1 MEEQLKSGT
10 PGPTPP
16 TAWEWESA
24 DCPIT
29 VVLSYDVVDR
39 LGYDVMRGF
48 GLVPRRGAEVGGILL
63 GKIESGPRTRILIE
77 DYVPVACLYERGPSY
92 LLSEAEADKFAELVI
107 RWRSESGRSLL
118 AVGYYRSNTREQFSL
133 GPEDLH
139 LLEKWFPAPSAICLL
154 IRPYATKVS
163 EAAFFLREAHDFTE
177 GAAPP
182 MIPFRRKE
190 LGGGSPARRPR
201 AAALAAESAAM
212 DIQTPPVVRTETPAA
227 TAESS
232 PELQEIAAPPEESVA
247 APKRALASSSPS
259 WVWIP
264 LSLIFLLLGLVLG
277 FQIALSFT
285 ERQAQKDPYLLS
297 LSTSRFG
304 DSMYLKWNADSAP
317 VRKSQRGIL
326 HILDGDNRKTFEL
339 SQEDLARGGA
349 LYQNTSSTVKFRLEV
364 FTSDRVSVSEALESS
379 VVSGSGGNGSLQ

>member
-10 PGPTPP
+10 PDPPAP

-24 DCPIT
+24 DSPIT

-63 GKIESGPRTRILIE
+63 GKIESGPRTRILVE
-77 DYVPVACLYERGPSY
+77 DYVPIACLYERGPSY
-92 LLSEAEADKFAELVI
+92 LLSDAEADKLAELVI
-107 RWRSESGRSLL
+107 RWRSGSGRSLL
-118 AVGYYRSNTREQFSL
+118 AVGYYRSNTREQFGL
-133 GPEDLH
+133 GSEDLH
-139 LLEKWFPAPSAICLL
+139 LLDKWFPEPSALCLL

-163 EAAFFLREAHDFTE
+163 EAAFFLREAHDFTDS
-177 GAAPP
+177 AAPP
-182 MIPFRRKE
+182 MFPFRRKE

-201 AAALAAESAAM
+201 AAALAAEAKAAEPVA
-212 DIQTPPVVRTETPAA
+212 PPDVQPIVAPVEVETAP
-227 TAESS
+227 S
-232 PELQEIAAPPEESVA
+232 PQAAPSLADDGASV
-247 APKRALASSSPS
+247 PRRITASSSPS

-304 DSMYLKWNADSAP
+304 DSMYLKWNADSAAI
-317 VRKSQRGIL
+317 RKSQRGIL

-349 LYQNTSSTVKFRLEV
+349 LYQNSSSTVKFRLEV
-364 FTSDRVSVSEALESS
+364 FTSDRVSVSETLESS
-379 VVSGSGGNGSLQ
+379 VVSWSGGSGSLQ